1 MAQLVDA
8 KIEVM
13 HRGKNEY
20 SAKGFVAYEELGA
33 LYEIEVGAAKTLRI
47 LDGKVN
53 GQLEELL
60 LRFVE
65 VLQQLEKSEGTHKRL
80 VNLGD

>member
-1 MAQLVDA
+1 MALLVDA

-13 HRGKNEY
+13 HRGGDEY
-20 SAKGFVAYEELGA
+20 SAKGVVAYEELGA
-33 LYEIEVGAAKTLRI
+33 LYEIEVGAAKKLRTVDI
-47 LDGKVN
+47 KVN

-65 VLQQLEKSEGTHKRL
+65 VLQQLEKSEGSHKRL
-80 VNLGD
+80 INLGD